1 MFNQKKKE
9 KKEEKIKPLKILGI
23 FVFIMQSLSCIFL
36 FLYPKRWQRFLNG
49 EGKEIEELTT
59 GKEDFG
65 KFCRDSS
72 NLIKG
77 IFIPYEG
84 NNHKPKVL
92 RPKSLIS
99 YALIAIVIK
108 LAVTGFLFV
117 TYPTPAELAAIISSN
132 MIALVNESRVEAG
145 VEPLKENLI
154 LGTFA
159 QSKGQDMITR
169 DYFAHNTPEGKRPW
183 QWIDRS
189 EYDYVYAGEN
199 LAMDFSSAEVV
210 HVAFM
215 KSPTHRKNILNPKY
229 KEVGM
234 AVLKGE
240 MNGHETILLVEFFG
254 TQRKDLST
262 LASTKPI
269 PAEPGI
275 QQPTPVAPDTSIVVD
290 EEIPV
295 GIAGEETSSL
305 VEEVIESASVGS
317 AAEGVIVVVTDQ
329 KTSKALVDLV
339 IEYSNIFFIAFLIF
353 ILISFALNIFVKVR
367 VQHTSVI
374 LQSIVVI
381 ALLVA
386 MILVKFHFVEQ
397 VAPHLLIL

>member
-1 MFNQKKKE
+1 MFNKKKKE
-9 KKEEKIKPLKILGI
+9 KAEKIKRLKILGI
-23 FVFIMQSLSCIFL
+23 FVFILQTLVGIFL
-36 FLYPKRWQRFLNG
+36 FLQPKRWKRFLKG
-49 EGKEIEELTT
+49 EEKEIEELTT
-59 GKEDFG
+59 GKESFG
-65 KFCRDSS
+65 RFCRDSG
-72 NLIKG
+72 NLIKDV
-77 IFIPYEG
+77 FIPHEG
-84 NNHKPKVL
+84 NDHKPKVL

-99 YALIAIVIK
+99 YALIAIIIK
-108 LAVTGFLFV
+108 LTVTGFLFV

-132 MIALVNESRVEAG
+132 MISLVNESRVEAG
-145 VEPLKENLI
+145 VEPLKENFVLAS
-154 LGTFA
+154 FS
-159 QSKGQDMITR
+159 QNKGEDMITR
-169 DYFAHNTPEGKRPW
+169 DYFSHDTPEGKRPW

-210 HVAFM
+210 HAAFM

-240 MNGHETILLVEFFG
+240 MNGNQTILLVEFFG

-269 PAEPGI
+269 PTEPEI
-275 QQPTPVAPDTSIVVD
+275 EQSIPASDTYPVAG
-290 EEIPV
+290 EEISA
-295 GIAGEETSSL
+295 GIAGEETSSP
-305 VEEVIESASVGS
+305 VEQVVDSTPVGS

-353 ILISFALNIFVKVR
+353 ILISFALNVFVKVK
-367 VQHTSVI
+367 VQHASII

-381 ALLVA
+381 ALLISI
-386 MILVKFHFVEQ
+386 ILVKFHFVEQ
-397 VAPHLLIL
+397 VAPQILIL